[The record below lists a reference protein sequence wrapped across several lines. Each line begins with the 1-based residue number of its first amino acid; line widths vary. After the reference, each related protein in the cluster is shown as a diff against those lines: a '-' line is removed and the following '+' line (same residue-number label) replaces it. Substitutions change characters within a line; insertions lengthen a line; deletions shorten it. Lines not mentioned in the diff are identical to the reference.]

1 MASDSR
7 SAWRCL
13 RVIAAVLGGLIL
25 AGAIGFVLLGRWLEA
40 PAGVATKADVIVLL
54 GGDSRARLSTGLAL
68 YRDGYAPN
76 IWLAGNDNDRLPIGH
91 TLPNVR
97 FDYLVAEGVP
107 KAAIRIDDASFNSWE
122 EAANTLALMRSN
134 GWRKALVISDPP
146 HMRRLSWIWRRTFN
160 GSDASYVLI
169 SSKPRWW
176 NVSEWWKDE
185 WSGQFVLMELI
196 KMGYYFA
203 VR

>member
-1 MASDSR
+1 M
-7 SAWRCL
+7 
-13 RVIAAVLGGLIL
+13 IAAVLGVL
-25 AGAIGFVLLGRWLEA
+25 AFTAAICFVLLGRWLEA
-40 PAGVATKADVIVLL
+40 PAGEGAKADVIVLL
-54 GGDSRARLSTGLAL
+54 GGDSRARLSTGLKL
-68 YRDGYAPN
+68 YRDGLAPN
-76 IWLAGNDNDRLPIGH
+76 IWLAGSDNDRLPAGH
-91 TLPNVR
+91 KLPNAR
-97 FDYLVAEGVP
+97 YDYLISEGVP
-107 KAAIRIDDASFNSWE
+107 TSAIQVDDASFSSWE

-160 GSDASYVLI
+160 GSDATFVLI

-176 NVSEWWKDE
+176 NASEWWKDE

-203 VR
+203 FR